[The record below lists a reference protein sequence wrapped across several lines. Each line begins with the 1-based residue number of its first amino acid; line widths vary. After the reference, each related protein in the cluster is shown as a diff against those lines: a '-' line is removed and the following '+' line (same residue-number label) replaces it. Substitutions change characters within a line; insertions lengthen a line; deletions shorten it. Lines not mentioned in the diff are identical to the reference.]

1 MRPEIQN
8 SACPPD
14 LSAQARQHEMASP
27 TRWRDT
33 IPQPRALPIFHERPH
48 NYLMRLTVR
57 STAAFG
63 LAISIVSLLGT
74 QTAGALKS
82 SKSTADEAG
91 RSIGAVPGRLPS
103 RLCTSSIYSG
113 SNDSAVVTTRDDI
126 VVGPARFGTL
136 REATRKGNDTFRSS
150 SRLFS
155 HFKGPIT
162 ISGTS
167 SRWIA
172 VRVSGDKGQVM
183 INYDP
188 FGVGSR
194 KHTTPNADVAAL
206 QTAVGCGHAET
217 GFVQYNGGFT
227 WQHSTCAMIQVFDD
241 EGHLLGS
248 KTIPFGKR
256 AC

>member
-1 MRPEIQN
+1 MRV
-8 SACPPD
+8 
-14 LSAQARQHEMASP
+14 
-27 TRWRDT
+27 
-33 IPQPRALPIFHERPH
+33 
-48 NYLMRLTVR
+48 TVR
-57 STAAFG
+57 LAGTFG
-63 LAISIVSLLGT
+63 LAISIVSLLGP
-74 QTAGALKS
+74 QTAGALKPT
-82 SKSTADEAG
+82 KSTADEEESA
-91 RSIGAVPGRLPS
+91 IGAVPGRLPA

-113 SNDSAVVTTRDDI
+113 SNYSAVVTSPHDI
-126 VVGPARFGTL
+126 VIGPARFGTL
-136 REATRKGNDTFRSS
+136 REATGTGNATFRSS
-150 SRLFS
+150 GRLFS

-172 VRVSGDKGQVM
+172 VRVSGDKGQVT

-188 FGVGSR
+188 FGIGSR

-206 QTAVGCGHAET
+206 QTAVGCGNAET

-227 WQHSTCAMIQVFDD
+227 WQHSTCATIQVFDD

-248 KTIPFGKR
+248 RTIPFGKK

>member
-1 MRPEIQN
+1 M
-8 SACPPD
+8 
-14 LSAQARQHEMASP
+14 
-27 TRWRDT
+27 T
-33 IPQPRALPIFHERPH
+33 
-48 NYLMRLTVR
+48 LTVR
-57 STAAFG
+57 LTASFG
-63 LAISIVSLLGT
+63 LAISIVSLLGL
-74 QTAGALKS
+74 QTAGALKPP
-82 SKSTADEAG
+82 KSTADEEGSA
-91 RSIGAVPGRLPS
+91 IGAVPGRLPA

-113 SNDSAVVTTRDDI
+113 SNGSAVVTTPDDI

-136 REATRKGNDTFRSS
+136 KEATGKGNDTFRSS
-150 SRLFS
+150 GRLFS

-172 VRVSGDKGQVM
+172 VRVSGDKGRVM

-188 FGVGSR
+188 FGIGSR
-194 KHTTPNADVAAL
+194 NHETPSADVAAL
-206 QTAVGCGHAET
+206 QTAVGCGKAKT

-227 WQHSTCAMIQVFDD
+227 WQHSTCATIQVFDD
-241 EGHLLGS
+241 EGHLLGA